1 MMNDAR
7 RRTHVWDIIA
17 RHAFTPRD
25 DGNRAD
31 WLMCFSQ
38 SIYQYLDDPTLTI
51 PRPGVSFAGAF
62 GCRCLDFE
70 CRYNIQSERAD
81 FTLLVPSCEW
91 QLGVES
97 MVFACVPDLH
107 GWEEAQ
113 GELTQEDV
121 TEVLRGMIE
130 HPRTHLHIHQDAFPH
145 DVRIGTGFCA
155 PFLFLFQLRFQ
166 LCIDP
171 TRRQDELSRLTRI
184 FTLDW
189 LKRERAISPQALFG
203 LQRNA

>member
-1 MMNDAR
+1 MNDAH

-25 DGNRAD
+25 VSHRAA
-31 WLMCFSQ
+31 WLHCFSK
-38 SIYQYLDDPTLTI
+38 SIPQYLDDSLLTM
-51 PRPGVSFAGAF
+51 PRQTGASFAGKF
-62 GCRCLDFE
+62 ECCCLDFE
-70 CRYNIQSERAD
+70 CQYNIQSERAD

-91 QLGVES
+91 QFGVES
-97 MVFACVPDLH
+97 TVFACVPDLH

-113 GELTQEDV
+113 DELTQDDV
-121 TEVLRGMIE
+121 TEVLRGMIA

-145 DVRIGTGFCA
+145 DVRIGTGCFA

-166 LCIDP
+166 LCVDP
-171 TRRQDELSRLTRI
+171 ARRKTELSRLTRT

-189 LKRERAISPQALFG
+189 LRRESDISPQALFE
-203 LQRNA
+203 L

>member
-1 MMNDAR
+1 MNDTR
-7 RRTHVWDIIA
+7 RRTHVWNIIT
-17 RHAFTPRD
+17 RRAFSPRD
-25 DGNRAD
+25 VRDRAA
-31 WLMCFSQ
+31 WLNCFSK
-38 SIYQYLDDPTLTI
+38 SIPQYLDDPILTM
-51 PRPGVSFAGAF
+51 PHAGLSLSGTF
-62 GCRCLDFE
+62 GCSCLDFE
-70 CRYNIQSERAD
+70 CQYSIKSERAD
-81 FTLLVPSCEW
+81 FTLLVRSCKW
-91 QLGVES
+91 QFGIES
-97 MVFACVPDLH
+97 TVFACIPDLH

-145 DVRIGTGFCA
+145 DVRIGTGFYA

-184 FTLDW
+184 FTLNW
-189 LKRERAISPQALFG
+189 LRRESDISPQALFG
-203 LQRNA
+203 L

>member
-1 MMNDAR
+1 MDDAR

-17 RHAFTPRD
+17 RHAFTPRN
-25 DGNRAD
+25 DGDRAA
-31 WLMCFSQ
+31 WLSCFTQ
-38 SIYQYLDDPTLTI
+38 SIPQYLDDPT
-51 PRPGVSFAGAF
+51 RPTRTRTRLSFSGTF

-70 CRYNIQSERAD
+70 CRYSIRNERSD
-81 FTLLVPSCEW
+81 FTLLVRSCEW
-91 QLGVES
+91 QFGVES
-97 MVFACVPDLH
+97 TVFACVPDLH
-107 GWEEAQ
+107 GWEEAEA
-113 GELTQEDV
+113 ELTQEDV

-171 TRRQDELSRLTRI
+171 VRRQAELSRLTRI
-184 FTLDW
+184 FTLNWVRLESD
-189 LKRERAISPQALFG
+189 ISPQTLFG
-203 LQRNA
+203 L